1 MTGES
6 RELKK
11 EKLEIS
17 IQRAQEEAED
27 AELLG
32 AAMERTSHRL
42 PSPVML
48 SGTEVRTGE
57 GVFMVIAVG
66 SRSCLGKVIDK
77 LEQTAEETPLQKKL
91 D

>member
-11 EKLEIS
+11 EKLELALH
-17 IQRAQEEAED
+17 RAREEEED
-27 AELLG
+27 AAHRG
-32 AAMERTSHRL
+32 KAPDRSSHRL

-66 SRSCLGKVIDK
+66 SRSCLGKLIDK
-77 LEQTAEETPLQKKL
+77 LDQEIEETPL
-91 D
+91 